1 MKTRFIISLQINTA
15 AYSINIRP
23 RVEASQKRA
32 QEKKI
37 TLYKHTIQNFK
48 ELDHKQKFNESA
60 TI

>member
-1 MKTRFIISLQINTA
+1 MKARFIISLEINTA

-23 RVEASQKRA
+23 KVEASQKRA

-37 TLYKHTIQNFK
+37 TLYMHIIQSFK
-48 ELDHKQKFNESA
+48 ELDHKQTFNGSP